1 MKKIYLSPPHMS
13 GKELDYIKEAFDQ
26 NWIAPIG
33 PQLNKFE
40 EDVAKYVGSKY
51 AVAVSSCTAGL
62 HLALRAL
69 GVEEG
74 DFVLCS
80 SLTFIGTVNPIIYC
94 GANPILID
102 SEEDTW
108 NMDPILL
115 EKAIIESTQ
124 INGRMNLSKNWNKIF
139 LMISRS

>member
-13 GKELDYIKEAFDQ
+13 GKELEYIKEVFDQ
-26 NWIAPIG
+26 NWIAPVG
-33 PQLNKFE
+33 PHLNKFE
-40 EDVAKYVGSKY
+40 DMVKEYTGTKH
-51 AVAVSSCTAGL
+51 AVAVTSGTAGI

-69 GVEEG
+69 GVSEG

-94 GANPILID
+94 GAEPIFID
-102 SEEDTW
+102 SEEGKW

-115 EKAIIESTQ
+115 ETAIL
-124 INGRMNLSKNWNKIF
+124 N
-139 LMISRS
+139 